1 MMVEMY
7 LFEMDSCHIDM
18 TTLVDVNGTLKDVR
32 YRDTILATH
41 VVNCMLQNGSCFT
54 FHHENDCTL
63 QAYIWLLVS
72 RRVFILMYLFFIT
85 PITSRKIWTTTS
97 HTDHTQRHLWKA
109 VHHSLGCNLVYC
121 CVNEPWS
128 IIDHQYDCWTLKVL
142 TFC

>member
-7 LFEMDSCHIDM
+7 LFEVDSCHIDM

-85 PITSRKIWTTTS
+85 PITSRKI
-97 HTDHTQRHLWKA
+97 
-109 VHHSLGCNLVYC
+109 
-121 CVNEPWS
+121 
-128 IIDHQYDCWTLKVL
+128 
-142 TFC
+142 